1 MNPPSHL
8 PGSAVRSS
16 QTWDENKSKLQKAFF
31 LVRWDLVLLLSSS
44 QIYFCPY
51 SFDQK
56 FATPTTLIHLSAFD
70 HPKSALIY
78 SECQMNCSCCLLSLW
93 PQNRSLNF
101 LWSFLCLDA
110 KSYQY
115 DDDRRDVKFHVL
127 ASQTI
132 EQVTIQVCD
141 CKLWRWSTQKAYHQ
155 YLSVSAITTNQAPYM
170 LQQSCASLV
179 LACQFGIGIVHLSQN
194 IDRRIWPARMR
205 WIPPAQSRSLS
216 SYLIPYFSPIRFSV
230 TEQAWARCQMG
241 QVTVATRYC
250 STTAFSPILR
260 VEVNPAQLKYQAQ
273 GSWITPVATFC
284 AKRGRKRKRVI

>member
-1 MNPPSHL
+1 MKTNQSY
-8 PGSAVRSS
+8 
-16 QTWDENKSKLQKAFF
+16 KKAFF

-70 HPKSALIY
+70 LPKSALIY
-78 SECQMNCSCCLLSLW
+78 SECQMNRSCCLLSLW

-170 LQQSCASLV
+170 LQQ
-179 LACQFGIGIVHLSQN
+179 GIVHLSQN
-194 IDRRIWPARMR
+194 IDRRIWLARMR
-205 WIPPAQSRSLS
+205 WTPPAQSRSIS
-216 SYLIPYFSPIRFSV
+216 SHLIPYSFPYISYLGCQQRMSWPHVAQATMQGWPPLIFCQLV
-230 TEQAWARCQMG
+230 TKSWVVVIG
-241 QVTVATRYC
+241 FG
-250 STTAFSPILR
+250 SISH
-260 VEVNPAQLKYQAQ
+260 LKYHGQRLHSLLYACMELDFN
-273 GSWITPVATFC
+273 SNLVSYFDTLFFYF
-284 AKRGRKRKRVI
+284 

>member
-1 MNPPSHL
+1 MPNES
-8 PGSAVRSS
+8 
-16 QTWDENKSKLQKAFF
+16 F
-31 LVRWDLVLLLSSS
+31 VLLALALATK
-44 QIYFCPY
+44 QIPELLVDIPMSRCQKLPVWRRPQRCQISCP
-51 SFDQK
+51 SFPNHR
-56 FATPTTLIHLSAFD
+56 ASN
-70 HPKSALIY
+70 HP
-78 SECQMNCSCCLLSLW
+78 SLRL
-93 PQNRSLNF
+93 Q
-101 LWSFLCLDA
+101 A
-110 KSYQY
+110 
-115 DDDRRDVKFHVL
+115 
-127 ASQTI
+127 
-132 EQVTIQVCD
+132 
-141 CKLWRWSTQKAYHQ
+141 WRWSKQKAYHQ

-273 GSWITPVATFC
+273 GSRITPVATFC